1 MVAQGIRWQKP
12 RDPATLRYRVFA
24 SQFINSLSTA
34 FSSANA
40 PTVLRQTAT
49 DHALHFP
56 DLSLPSQRAAC
67 EDLVLALAHQGKMT
81 A

>member
-12 RDPATLRYRVFA
+12 REPGTLGHRVFA
-24 SQFINSLSTA
+24 SQFTNSLRTA

-56 DLSLPSQRAAC
+56 DLSLPSQQAAC
-67 EDLVLALAHQGKMT
+67 EDPALDLAHQGKMT